1 MEMKFDGEFKIDLP
15 REEVFEIL
23 SDPEKFAPLLPTFH
37 SMEMKD
43 ERTAN
48 LKVKV
53 GIGKIIATSTTE
65 LTLEEAVPP
74 LRARYVGK
82 GKVMQGVY
90 QMISSFDLEE
100 MDGGTLVKWQSET
113 ILVGKI
119 LSIAGGGLR
128 GYARSTGCKIASPI
142 PSSIHGLVCTTC
154 KISVWR

>member
-1 MEMKFDGEFKIDLP
+1 MELKFDGEFKIDLP
-15 REEVFEIL
+15 REEVFAIL

-43 ERTAN
+43 ERTAS

-65 LTLEEAVPP
+65 LTLDEVEPP
-74 LRARYVGK
+74 KRARYVGK

-100 MDGGTLVKWQSET
+100 VDGGTLVKWQGET

-119 LSIAGGGLR
+119 LS
-128 GYARSTGCKIASPI
+128 
-142 PSSIHGLVCTTC
+142 
-154 KISVWR
+154 